1 MIFQIH
7 VAKCVWN
14 FLSFRRWKCW
24 WRRKKWDWR
33 HHPGSKHE
41 GKNDLC
47 VFLVVWWM
55 YIIKKILQKY
65 NNLREEKREW
75 LQKFDLVPGAVHNFI
90 CCLLT
95 YIFIYDNILKIV
107 LCFKA
112 KGHGTR
118 MTSEEQSLKWW
129 GFLQDEMR
137 FTLFCVISRT
147 LFYQDYIYMYIIL
160 TKCSRFNVDIYPIT
174 LREFS
179 ETYNIYSWNY

>member
-33 HHPGSKHE
+33 HHPGLKHG
-41 GKNDLC
+41 GKKDSC
-47 VFLVVWWM
+47 MFLVVWWM
-55 YIIKKILQKY
+55 CIIKKIIQKY
-65 NNLREEKREW
+65 NNHREKRMIAEIW
-75 LQKFDLVPGAVHNFI
+75 SCTGSCAQFYMLSF
-90 CCLLT
+90 T
-95 YIFIYDNILKIV
+95 YLFIYNNTFRIC

-137 FTLFCVISRT
+137 FLCHITNF
-147 LFYQDYIYMYIIL
+147 IL
-160 TKCSRFNVDIYPIT
+160 PRLHLYVYHINELLSFHCRHIFNYTKNFPGYTILIPKYDI
-174 LREFS
+174 
-179 ETYNIYSWNY
+179 